1 VKVRKCRNVFASSI
15 LCKTAAAVF
24 GRKLRAA
31 VRTAWGILAVLSAGC
46 ADSIHD
52 AALKG
57 DVSTARRM
65 LDARPDLVSSRN
77 RLGKTP
83 LHQSLTGGNNAIL
96 DLLIERG
103 AEVNAQD
110 NTGLTPLHVAAW
122 WSITERAGILLDHGA
137 DIGARDRFGDT
148 PLHIAAM
155 NGRGKMCKFLI
166 ERGADIH
173 AKNLDGR
180 EPLDLARLH
189 HQDESVRV
197 LEYFIAHPTAVE
209 TK

>member
-1 VKVRKCRNVFASSI
+1 MIKCRKASDFSI
-15 LCKTAAAVF
+15 PCKATTVGV
-24 GRKLRAA
+24 GRNLRVA
-31 VRTAWGILAVLSAGC
+31 VRTVWGILAVLVAGC

-57 DVSTARRM
+57 DVSLARRM
-65 LDARPDLVSSRN
+65 LDARPDLISARN
-77 RLGKTP
+77 KLGKTP

-96 DLLIERG
+96 DLLLERG

-180 EPLDLARLH
+180 EPLDLAKLYK
-189 HQDESVRV
+189 QDEAVRV
-197 LEYFIAHPTAVE
+197 LEYFVAHPPVAE
-209 TK
+209 MR